1 MESKEVQ
8 KTEEINLASNPK
20 PETQSEGFKL
30 QIKIKNLKILQ
41 INLI

>member
-20 PETQSEGFKL
+20 PETQSEGV
-30 QIKIKNLKILQ
+30 QTTDKNK
-41 INLI
+41 